1 MKKEAKKFKKTLEG
15 IISISSKGTGYV
27 KIPDEVP
34 TKIGIPTEVGKDIE
48 IDFRHLNTALHGDIV
63 EVLLHTKI
71 RGRLTGE
78 VSKIISRAK
87 NGFSGVLEKDPSTS
101 LRTGNELFFLKPDDT
116 KMYTDILI
124 PEKMLNGAKNGQK
137 VYAEIISWLDSKK
150 APEGKIIK
158 ILGNPGENNAEMH
171 AIAIE
176 KGFDSDLPKKAK
188 EEAQKIK
195 NSGIKSNDYLGRRDF
210 RKTLTFTID
219 PEDAKD
225 FDDAISFQILPPL
238 LNNKERGLGDEVY
251 EIGIHIADVSYYVK
265 PNSELDRE
273 AEKRGTS
280 VYLVDRTIG
289 MLPEILSNDLCSLI
303 PSKDRLTMSAVFII
317 DKNAV
322 VKKEWFGRTVIHS
335 QKRFTYEEAENS
347 IKNTN
352 APFHK
357 ELAILNN
364 LAKKFTKE
372 RFTKGA
378 ISLDQEEVKFILDK
392 NGVPIKVIKKERG
405 DSNRLIEEFMLLA
418 NKKVAETIS
427 KGIKKQNGVFVYRV
441 HDNPSKEKMAD
452 LAFFLRG
459 LGHKVSLIDGIIP
472 THEINSLLKSLSGK
486 NEEDTVQRAVVRSMA
501 KAIYSTKNIGHYGL
515 AFEYYTHFTS
525 PIRRYPDIVVHRLLD
540 DYLKGKKINKEKL
553 NIYEEVSRHASER
566 EKFASDA
573 ERASIKYKQVEYMSS
588 RIAKTFE
595 GIISGVTEWG
605 IYVEEIE
612 TKCEG
617 LVRMR
622 DMQDDF
628 YIFNEKKLE
637 LLGQK
642 RKKKYRL
649 GDKVKIKVKSVDLEK
664 KTIDYELV

>member
-1 MKKEAKKFKKTLEG
+1 MCYIKRVKGKTKKIQKAVQGT
-15 IISISSKGTGYV
+15 ISISSKGVGYV
-27 KIPDEVP
+27 KVPDYE
-34 TKIGIPTEVGKDIE
+34 EDIE
-48 IDFRHLNTALHGDIV
+48 IDFRHLNTALHGDVV
-63 EVLLHTKI
+63 EILLHTKGH
-71 RGRLTGE
+71 RRTTGE
-78 VSKIISRAK
+78 VLKIISRAK
-87 NGFSGVLEKDPSTS
+87 IGFSGVLELEDKM
-101 LRTGNELFFLKPDDT
+101 FFLKPDDT

-124 PEKMLNGAKNGQK
+124 PETMLGSAKSGQK
-137 VYAEIISWLDSKK
+137 VYAEIISWTDPQK
-150 APEGKIIK
+150 APEGKIVK
-158 ILGNPGENNAEMH
+158 ILGNPGENNAEMQ

-176 KGFDSDLPKKAK
+176 KGFDSNLPKKVE

-195 NSGIKSNDYLGRRDF
+195 NLGIKNEDFKDRRDF

-225 FDDAISFQILPPL
+225 FDDAISF
-238 LNNKERGLGDEVY
+238 KEIEKDLY
-251 EIGIHIADVSYYVK
+251 EIGIHIADVSHYVK

-280 VYLVDRTIG
+280 VYLVDRTIP
-289 MLPEILSNDLCSLI
+289 MLPEVLSNNLCSLI
-303 PSKDRLTMSAVFII
+303 PNKDRFTMSAVFII
-317 DKNAV
+317 DKNGI
-322 VKKEWFGRTVIHS
+322 VKKEWFGRTIIHS

-357 ELAILNN
+357 ELTILNN

-372 RFTKGA
+372 RFAKGA
-378 ISLDQEEVKFILDK
+378 ISLDQEEVKFVLDK

-427 KGIKKQNGVFVYRV
+427 RGIKKENGVFVYRV
-441 HDNPSKEKMAD
+441 HDNPSKEKMTD
-452 LAFFLRG
+452 LAFFLRS
-459 LGHKVSLIDGIIP
+459 LGYKISLIDGVIP
-472 THEINSLLKSLSGK
+472 NHEINNLLKSLSGK
-486 NEEDTVQRAVVRSMA
+486 NEENTVQRAVVRSMA

-525 PIRRYPDIVVHRLLD
+525 PIRRYPDIIVHRLLA
-540 DYLKGKKINKEKL
+540 DYLKGIKINKEKL
-553 NIYEEVSRHASER
+553 NFYEEISRHSSER

-573 ERASIKYKQVEYMSS
+573 ERASIKYKQVEFMSS
-588 RIAKTFE
+588 RIAKIFE

-617 LVRMR
+617 LVRVR

-642 RKKKYRL
+642 RKKVYRL